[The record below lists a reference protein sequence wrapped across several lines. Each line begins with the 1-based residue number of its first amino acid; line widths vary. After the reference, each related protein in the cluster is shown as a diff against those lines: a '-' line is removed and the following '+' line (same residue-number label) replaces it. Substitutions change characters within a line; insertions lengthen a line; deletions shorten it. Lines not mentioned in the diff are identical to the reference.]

1 MKHCMERFAKIRLVA
16 MDVDGTLTDGKI
28 YVGPQ
33 GEVMKAFHVRDGYRL
48 AQCPQRGIIT
58 AIITGRASE
67 IVTYRS
73 RELHISEVYQGV
85 GDKRPVLDELMERY
99 QCAPEEVLYIGD
111 DCNDL
116 TCMEVCGIS
125 ACPSDATPPCAGRP
139 TMSVP
144 PEAAKALCGKCW
156 ICFLMQKRPPPPP
169 QHDITLGERGHPGA
183 HRYPGPVQRQGHL
196 LCGRGLGGQIPRVG
210 QGAP

>member
-48 AQCPQRGIIT
+48 AQCPQHGIIT

-67 IVTYRS
+67 IVAYRS

-85 GDKRPVLDELMERY
+85 WDKRAVLDELMERY
-99 QCAPEEVLYIGD
+99 QCVPEEVLYIGD

-125 ACPSDATPPCAGRP
+125 ACPSDAHPAVRMQADYVCAARGGEGAVRE
-139 TMSVP
+139 VLDLLFDAKK
-144 PEAAKALCGKCW
+144 AAAS
-156 ICFLMQKRPPPPP
+156 PAA
-169 QHDITLGERGHPGA
+169 T
-183 HRYPGPVQRQGHL
+183 
-196 LCGRGLGGQIPRVG
+196 
-210 QGAP
+210 

>member
-125 ACPSDATPPCAGRP
+125 ACPSAAHPAVRRQADYVCAARGGEGAGGEVLGLLFGARKAAAPAATWHDPGGTRTPRSSSISWPG
-139 TMSVP
+139 TTS
-144 PEAAKALCGKCW
+144 
-156 ICFLMQKRPPPPP
+156 RPPS
-169 QHDITLGERGHPGA
+169 LW
-183 HRYPGPVQRQGHL
+183 
-196 LCGRGLGGQIPRVG
+196 
-210 QGAP
+210 